1 MIYDGAH
8 SPTMPDSISPKPQ
21 ADLNPPTRDT
31 RSNIWVLGSLLISL
45 SWVTACGGSASA
57 DSICALSGK
66 PLATIETAQ
75 SAWDFVQK
83 NQGSLQELQKSG
95 RVPNIQFDRLP
106 NDLNALPAHRVDL
119 FLGLVLPAA
128 LRVNEAIM
136 VDRKNLIRLS
146 QKGDL
151 GTSEKNELQALAKRY
166 GLESESIPELLKRVD
181 IVPTSL
187 ILAQAADESGWG
199 RSRFAIEG
207 NALFGQHT
215 NNPDQPSIEAR
226 DAKVRLAAFK
236 NLCGSVKA
244 YVSNL
249 NSTRAYAPFRKIRS
263 ELRAQDKPLTGT
275 ALVAGLSLYSA
286 RGESYLADLRSIIRH
301 HDLAD
306 LDKARLTGKARWAR
320 VTHP

>member
-1 MIYDGAH
+1 MIHDGAH
-8 SPTMPDSISPKPQ
+8 SRIMSDSTSFEVQAGLNSPK
-21 ADLNPPTRDT
+21 RGS
-31 RSNIWVLGSLLISL
+31 RSDMWAVVSLLVAL
-45 SWVTACGGSASA
+45 SWVAACGESANA
-57 DSICALSGK
+57 DSICTLSGR

-128 LRVNEAIM
+128 LLVNEAIL
-136 VDRKNLIRLS
+136 VDRENLIRLS
-146 QKGDL
+146 EKGNL
-151 GTSEKNELQALAKRY
+151 ETSEKDELRALAQRY
-166 GLESESIPELLKRVD
+166 GLESESIPDLLKRVD

-215 NNPDQPSIEAR
+215 NNPNQPSIEAR

-263 ELRAQDKPLTGT
+263 ELRAQNKPLTGT

-306 LDKARLTGKARWAR
+306 LDKARLTGKSRWIR

>member
-1 MIYDGAH
+1 
-8 SPTMPDSISPKPQ
+8 MPDSISREAH
-21 ADLNPPTRDT
+21 ADHNPLTRGPRT
-31 RSNIWVLGSLLISL
+31 NIWAVLSLLIAL
-45 SWVTACGGSASA
+45 SWIAACGESANA
-57 DSICALSGK
+57 DSTCALSGQ

-128 LRVNEAIM
+128 LRVNEAIL
-136 VDRKNLIRLS
+136 VDREKLIRIS
-146 QKGDL
+146 QKGEL
-151 GTSEKNELQALAKRY
+151 GTTDKNELKALAQRY
-166 GLESESIPELLKRVD
+166 GLESASIPELLKRVD

-215 NNPDQPSIEAR
+215 NNPNQPSIEAR
-226 DAKVRLAAFK
+226 GAKVRLAAFK
-236 NLCGSVKA
+236 TLCGSVKA

-249 NSTRAYAPFRKIRS
+249 NSTRAYAPFRKIRFD
-263 ELRAQDKPLTGT
+263 LREQDQPLTGT

-306 LDKARLTGKARWAR
+306 LDKARLTGKPRWIR
-320 VTHP
+320 ILHP